1 MMEPTPPA
9 SNPSDPAPAA
19 TASTAPAAKPVPANI
34 GIADFQKLD
43 LRVGT
48 VVQAAPHPN
57 ADRLLVLQVDLGGEQ
72 RQICAGVKASYSP
85 EQLVG
90 KQLVIVTNLE
100 PRQLRGQ
107 VSQGMALAA
116 TDGQTQKL
124 IMVSPL
130 EPTAP
135 GSKVS

>member
-1 MMEPTPPA
+1 
-9 SNPSDPAPAA
+9 
-19 TASTAPAAKPVPANI
+19 
-34 GIADFQKLD
+34 
-43 LRVGT
+43 
-48 VVQAAPHPN
+48 
-57 ADRLLVLQVDLGGEQ
+57 LVLQVDLGGEQ

>member
-1 MMEPTPPA
+1 MEPTNPTPVPPA
-9 SNPSDPAPAA
+9 TPTPTAAPA
-19 TASTAPAAKPVPANI
+19 TANI
-34 GIADFQKLD
+34 GIEDFKKLD

-48 VVQAAPHPN
+48 VVQCAPHPN

-72 RQICAGVKASYSP
+72 RQICAGVKSSYSP
-85 EQLVG
+85 EQLIG
-90 KQLVIVTNLE
+90 KQLVIVSNME

-116 TDGQTQKL
+116 TDGQSQKL
-124 IMVSPL
+124 VMVSLL
-130 EPTAP
+130 EPVAP

>member
-1 MMEPTPPA
+1 MEPTPPA
-9 SNPSDPAPAA
+9 SNPQVPGSSPAPAA
-19 TASTAPAAKPVPANI
+19 PAPKPLPANI

-57 ADRLLVLQVDLGGEQ
+57 ADRLLVLQVDIGGEQ

-116 TDGQTQKL
+116 TDGQSQKL
-124 IMVSPL
+124 IMVSVL
-130 EPTAP
+130 EPATP